1 MHLPSDLLHQKI
13 LVHLSFLDHP
23 LEEKKN
29 YKIDQDLKDINWL
42 IY

>member
-1 MHLPSDLLHQKI
+1 MNSPFDLLLLEI

-29 YKIDQDLKDINWL
+29 CYKMDQDINCL